1 MSNREPVPSGM
12 TGRLLVTGGAG
23 FIGAAVVEAALVE
36 GWRVR
41 VLDSLRPDVHAG
53 ERLPH
58 PEAEFVEADVRDQ
71 DAVRR
76 ALVGVDA
83 VCHQA
88 AKVGLGVGIGDA
100 PDYVSTNSL
109 GTAVLLAEM
118 ADAGVGRLVLASS
131 MVVYGEELYLD
142 GDRLVQAPPRRR
154 VDLEAGRFDPLSE
167 RTGEALRPVSI
178 GEEQPCDPRNVYA
191 ATKLEQELLARTW
204 TQGGGRAAL
213 LRYHNVYGPGMPQG
227 TPYAGVASLFR
238 SALERGEAPRVFE
251 DGRQRRDFIHVRD
264 VAAANIAALR
274 WTRDGAEATARAFN
288 VATGVPHT
296 IGEFADTLAEAFGGP
311 PPVLT
316 GEFRMGDV
324 RHITASAGRI
334 ADELGWHPS
343 VGFDAGVREFS
354 RAPLRARVGGA

>member
-1 MSNREPVPSGM
+1 MSNREPVPAGM

-118 ADAGVGRLVLASS
+118 ADG
-131 MVVYGEELYLD
+131 
-142 GDRLVQAPPRRR
+142 
-154 VDLEAGRFDPLSE
+154 
-167 RTGEALRPVSI
+167 
-178 GEEQPCDPRNVYA
+178 
-191 ATKLEQELLARTW
+191 
-204 TQGGGRAAL
+204 
-213 LRYHNVYGPGMPQG
+213 
-227 TPYAGVASLFR
+227 
-238 SALERGEAPRVFE
+238 APRVFE
-251 DGRQRRDFIHVRD
+251 DGRQRRDFVHVRD